1 MLHLHSVN
9 LHILEG
15 DTVDT
20 LEHTDLGA
28 LHIPEVA
35 VLEDDI
41 MCHDLIVEAI
51 HMNGEATLVA
61 GDVLKR
67 DMMEVWGIRTFLH
80 APIAE
85 LDTKDSQVALSYLHV
100 TNVDIRHL
108 TATL

>member
-1 MLHLHSVN
+1 MLHLHSVY
-9 LHILEG
+9 LYLLESN
-15 DTVDT
+15 TVDT
-20 LEHTDLGA
+20 SQDIDFRA
-28 LHIPEVA
+28 LHIFEVA

-41 MCHDLIVEAI
+41 MCHDLIIEAI
-51 HMNGEATLVA
+51 YMNGEATLVA

-85 LDTKDSQVALSYLHV
+85 FDTKDSQVALSYLQI
-100 TNVDIRHL
+100 TYVDIRHL